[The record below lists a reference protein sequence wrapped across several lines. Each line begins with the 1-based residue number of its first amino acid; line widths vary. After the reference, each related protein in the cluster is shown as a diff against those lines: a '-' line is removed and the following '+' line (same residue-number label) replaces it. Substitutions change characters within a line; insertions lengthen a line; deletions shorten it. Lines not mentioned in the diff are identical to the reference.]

1 MLRLLQPVESSWEKL
16 ADNLL
21 RNELQ
26 YKVDTIN
33 TDCFHDDAS
42 KNALDDVCRKWLKY
56 TKRVN
61 RTWQTLS
68 DTAKNYKDETLEKF
82 IQENDD
88 LQSKFQYVNGSMKG
102 NALIGTIKD
111 HLY

>member
-1 MLRLLQPVESSWEKL
+1 MLRLLQPVESSWKKL

-26 YKVDTIN
+26 YKIDTIS
-33 TDCFHDDAS
+33 TDCFRDDAS
-42 KNALDDVCRKWLKY
+42 KNALDDVCREWLKC
-56 TKRVN
+56 TERVN
-61 RTWQTLS
+61 RTWQTLG
-68 DTAKNYKDETLEKF
+68 DAAKNYKDETLEKF
-82 IQENDD
+82 IQQNDD
-88 LQSKFQYVNGSMKG
+88 LQSKYQYVNGSMKG